1 VVTNLVLNFFPSFS
15 VGHLHVHDISET
27 HAHHCSNNLSADQ
40 LSLNDTW
47 TDDRLS
53 DDVTQPPDVADLF
66 PVAKKPFWHK
76 DEHHGPHFKDFHSGQ
91 IPEQDLPP
99 PTLAKDVSKI
109 KPNAT
114 AKQLLKIL

>member
-1 VVTNLVLNFFPSFS
+1 M
-15 VGHLHVHDISET
+15 HVHDIAET
-27 HAHHCSNNLSADQ
+27 HAHHCSNNLPPDQ
-40 LSLNDTW
+40 LLLNDTL
-47 TDDRLS
+47 TDEQLPDQ

-76 DEHHGPHFKDFHSGQ
+76 DEHHGSHFKDFHGGQ
-91 IPEQDLPP
+91 VPEQDLPP